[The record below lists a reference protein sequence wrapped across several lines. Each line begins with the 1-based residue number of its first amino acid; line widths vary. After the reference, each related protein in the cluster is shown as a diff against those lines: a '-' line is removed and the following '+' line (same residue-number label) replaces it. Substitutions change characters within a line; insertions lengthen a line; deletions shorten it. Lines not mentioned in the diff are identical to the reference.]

1 LDDMSRMLASFRD
14 QMNTLSRNGAVL
26 FFLLMVPVMPL
37 LYLPVAGIVG
47 PVPSADVLASRILIA
62 LPVVSMASASAICG
76 DVVQRRRGKDSTAS
90 LVGRFLAGL
99 TVPMATVFGAY
110 GVAFAI
116 SATVC
121 PLAYTWVFLTSLGVA
136 LAGTFFCYAFSFMVG
151 ARSGDAILSFLLLA
165 IAMPALCL
173 LIAWA
178 APGLAPAIGCAP
190 VFSADLALNILGGT
204 GLSLESL
211 ASVVTEG
218 RLGPFI
224 VGADPALM
232 SAVSA
237 VFGLACFAAGCRWAG
252 GRDSD
257 A

>member
-1 LDDMSRMLASFRD
+1 MSKMLASFRD

-37 LYLPVAGIVG
+37 LYLPVASIVG

-76 DVVQRRRGKDSTAS
+76 DIVQRRRSKDSTAS

-110 GVAFAI
+110 GVVFAI

-121 PLAYTWVFLTSLGVA
+121 PFAYTWVFLTSLGVA
-136 LAGTFFCYAFSFMVG
+136 LAGTFFCCAFSFMVG
-151 ARSGDAILSFLLLA
+151 ARSGDAILSFFLLA

-173 LIAWA
+173 LITWA

-190 VFSADLALNILGGT
+190 VFSADQALNMLGGA

-211 ASVVTEG
+211 VSIAMGG
-218 RLGPFI
+218 RLESL
-224 VGADPALM
+224 VAGADPALM

-237 VFGLACFAAGCRWAG
+237 ALGLACVAAGCRWAG